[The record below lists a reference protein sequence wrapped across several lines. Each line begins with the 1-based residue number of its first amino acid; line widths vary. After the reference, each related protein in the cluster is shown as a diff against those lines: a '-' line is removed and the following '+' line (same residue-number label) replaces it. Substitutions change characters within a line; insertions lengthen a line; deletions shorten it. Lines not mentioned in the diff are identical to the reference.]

1 MKKIYSS
8 HKYDNLVIQQVDFS
22 EKLGGVVMD
31 DKLGASIK
39 NLRLSKRMTLSDVAK
54 KSGLSISFIS
64 QVERSKSSVTMTSLR
79 KISEALD
86 VNVSCFFQTDTSA
99 SASITRK
106 DSRQEL
112 NYQDMSF
119 SFTNLVGNIQNP
131 IFEPIIATLLPG
143 ETQKKPYSHKGQEF
157 LYVLEGVLT
166 VILDDQEHLLYPGD
180 SLHIESTQP
189 HTWFNASSETVKLLI
204 VVASVSSSIVN
215 RFGIE

>member
-1 MKKIYSS
+1 
-8 HKYDNLVIQQVDFS
+8 
-22 EKLGGVVMD
+22 MD

-39 NLRLSKRMTLSDVAK
+39 NLRLMKRMTLSDVSK

-86 VNVSCFFQTDTSA
+86 VNVSHFFQSNVPQ

-106 DSRQEL
+106 GDRKEL

-119 SFTNLVGNIQNP
+119 SFTNLVGSFQNP

-157 LYVLEGVLT
+157 IYVLEGTLT
-166 VILDDQEHLLYPGD
+166 VILNDEEALLYPGD
-180 SLHIESTQP
+180 SLHIDSTQP
-189 HTWFNASSETVKLLI
+189 HTWFNASEEPVRLLI
-204 VVASVSSSIVN
+204 VVASANNDIMDG
-215 RFGIE
+215 FEID